1 MRVCAVCSRQARG
14 FGWVNP
20 RLTRSDPRRPASYR
34 KFCSLRCQGAYSNL
48 MKRTGK
54 MIDPTEM
61 EQAALAACLG
71 PLGDYVTAL
80 GLDTPLAAYSKDQI
94 LGLIDVVVTTYQ
106 DQMVAGHEAQ
116 AGVPF

>member
-1 MRVCAVCSRQARG
+1 
-14 FGWVNP
+14 
-20 RLTRSDPRRPASYR
+20 
-34 KFCSLRCQGAYSNL
+34 
-48 MKRTGK
+48 